1 MDLGLISVISRNVV
15 SSPLAFKMFLNPVST
30 LYASV
35 SAGRDKNVKV
45 VKMSNRAQTVVAYN
59 KENCRNSPSSNV
71 IASLWTD

>member
-45 VKMSNRAQTVVAYN
+45 VKMSNRAQDVAYN